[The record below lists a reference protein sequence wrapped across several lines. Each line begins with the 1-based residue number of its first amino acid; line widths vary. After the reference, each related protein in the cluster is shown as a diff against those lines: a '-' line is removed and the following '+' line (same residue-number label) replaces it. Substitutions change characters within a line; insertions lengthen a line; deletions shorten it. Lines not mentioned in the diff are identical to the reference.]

1 MFKKII
7 MALATT
13 TLVAS
18 PLISAQA
25 QAQSYGAQHRQ
36 EQTRTVVKQKPN
48 GRTVVKQ
55 KTVVNKPGVRNNGNV
70 VYRGNAYRPNSN
82 AVANHR
88 WAKGQRFD
96 RRQATNYRVINNYSG
111 YRLNAPPRG
120 YQWVQSGNDAVL
132 IALTSG
138 IIGAVIG
145 GAIR

>member
-1 MFKKII
+1 MFKKIL

-18 PLISAQA
+18 PIISSQA
-25 QAQSYGAQHRQ
+25 QAQGYGQPHRQ

-55 KTVVNKPGVRNNGNV
+55 KTIVRKDVRNNHK
-70 VYRGNAYRPNSN
+70 AI
-82 AVANHR
+82 ANHR

-96 RRQATNYRVINNYSG
+96 RRQTANYRVINNYRG

-132 IALTSG
+132 IAITSG

>member
-1 MFKKII
+1 MFKKIL

-18 PLISAQA
+18 PIISSQA
-25 QAQSYGAQHRQ
+25 QAQGYGQQHRQ

-55 KTVVNKPGVRNNGNV
+55 RTVVRKDVRNNR
-70 VYRGNAYRPNSN
+70 YAAS
-82 AVANHR
+82 NHR

-96 RRQATNYRVINNYSG
+96 RRQASNYRVINNYRG

-132 IALTSG
+132 IAITSG

-145 GAIR
+145 GALR

>member
-1 MFKKII
+1 MKKFL
-7 MALATT
+7 MALAATT
-13 TLVAS
+13 MVVS
-18 PLISAQA
+18 PLAVSQA
-25 QAQSYGAQHRQ
+25 QAAPQH
-36 EQTRTVVKQKPN
+36 EVTRIVKNGPH

-55 KTVVNKPGVRNNGNV
+55 KTVVRNNGN
-70 VYRGNAYRPNSN
+70 AYRNN
-82 AVANHR
+82 NGHRVGNHR

-96 RRQATNYRVINNYSG
+96 RRQATNYRVINNYRG

-132 IALTSG
+132 IAITSG

>member
-1 MFKKII
+1 MFKKIL

-18 PLISAQA
+18 PIISSQA
-25 QAQSYGAQHRQ
+25 QAQSPGNRYGQQHRQ

-55 KTVVNKPGVRNNGNV
+55 RTVVRKDVRNNR
-70 VYRGNAYRPNSN
+70 YAAS
-82 AVANHR
+82 NHR

-96 RRQATNYRVINNYSG
+96 RRQVSNYRVINNYRG
-111 YRLNAPPRG
+111 YRLNTPPRG
-120 YQWVQSGNDAVL
+120 YQWVQSGNDALL
-132 IALTSG
+132 IAITSG
-138 IIGAVIG
+138 LIGAVIG

>member
-1 MFKKII
+1 MFKKIL

-18 PLISAQA
+18 PIISSQA
-25 QAQSYGAQHRQ
+25 QAQGYGQPHRQ

-48 GRTVVKQ
+48 GRTVVTQ
-55 KTVVNKPGVRNNGNV
+55 RTVVRKDVRNNR
-70 VYRGNAYRPNSN
+70 YAAS
-82 AVANHR
+82 NHR

-96 RRQATNYRVINNYSG
+96 RRQATNYRVINNYRG

-132 IALTSG
+132 IAITSG